1 MLRQQ
6 FVLPQRH
13 RGAGPAAGPGA
24 GPGARQGEEAEGRFV
39 GSALTVSLPAVP
51 GPVVAREE
59 EFTQQTGPLLR
70 SLTNPALS
78 DLHGRELPLHQEVN
92 VGQVGGVVVLR
103 QLAGQGLQV
112 GRALCG
118 GEGYEAGDSGEPDK
132 HVLLANISLVRC
144 QVGTGKQRKY
154 LGKEIP
160 QGAAGLFAFDICVL
174 KLFSLPLQASIK
186 NSLGLPTRS

>member
-6 FVLPQRH
+6 LVLPQRH

-51 GPVVAREE
+51 VPGVAREE

-70 SLTNPALS
+70 SLTNPAVS

-132 HVLLANISLVRC
+132 HVLLANISLVSSDLR
-144 QVGTGKQRKY
+144 RKT
-154 LGKEIP
+154 LQFTLKVSIP
-160 QGAAGLFAFDICVL
+160 TCTLCLICVPL
-174 KLFSLPLQASIK
+174 KYQKQNLLNFHL
-186 NSLGLPTRS
+186 